1 MVSTVIKP
9 KNCKERLS
17 NKKEISHRKSSKST
31 KNVKINLKVDAS
43 VNSDIAVM
51 VKFRNNTR
59 RTTWSEAA
67 FECPNP
73 ACPLIVKRYRN
84 LFNHFSDKCEWAGY
98 ENFEWWC
105 STCAIPRYWAG
116 GADLIKHLYSYLV
129 HLMGSISWIC

>member
-1 MVSTVIKP
+1 MVSTVIKS

-59 RTTWSEAA
+59 RTTFSEAA
-67 FECPNP
+67 FECPWFTDGLKP
-73 ACPLIVKRYRN
+73 ISCL
-84 LFNHFSDKCEWAGY
+84 
-98 ENFEWWC
+98 
-105 STCAIPRYWAG
+105 
-116 GADLIKHLYSYLV
+116 
-129 HLMGSISWIC
+129 LMQLQTTIQAALK